1 MPRRRTV
8 DPLKPDPQTLLEVVH
23 IIQEGGVVILPTD
36 TAYGL
41 SGNPTDA
48 RVVARIMKAK
58 QRTEKLGMPLL
69 AENLGQAQSVGTITG
84 TAAALAT
91 QFWPGALTLI
101 VPARKEFPAGIRG
114 PDNSV
119 ALRVPDHVVTLAVIH
134 GTGFPIIGTSA
145 NKLNE
150 PSPRTADAA
159 ETQLGSLVDL
169 ILDAGPTR
177 HEADSTIVN
186 CISDPPKIV
195 REGVLTAQ
203 ILRPWLGFNQK
214 GR

>member
-1 MPRRRTV
+1 MV
-8 DPLKPDPQTLLEVVH
+8 DPLKPDPQTILEVAH
-23 IIQEGGVVILPTD
+23 LIQEGGLVILPTD

-48 RVVARIMKAK
+48 GVVTRIMKAK

-69 AENLGQAQSVGTITG
+69 AENLSQAQSVGTITS

-101 VPARKEFPAGIRG
+101 VPARKEFPVGIRG
-114 PDNSV
+114 PDNSI
-119 ALRVPDHVVTLAVIH
+119 ALRVPNHLVTLAIIH
-134 GTGFPIIGTSA
+134 ATGYPIIGTSA

-150 PSPRTADAA
+150 PSPRSANAA
-159 ETQLGSLVDL
+159 ETQVGALVDL
-169 ILDAGPTR
+169 ILDAGPTH

-186 CISDPPKIV
+186 CLLDPPEII
-195 REGVLTAQ
+195 REGVLKAKT
-203 ILRPWLGFNQK
+203 LSPWLTFNQK
-214 GR
+214 SV